1 MRILFLINPY
11 SIHDQKWISF
21 FTDKEKY
28 ECYFITLS
36 EQKDLKSINQ
46 FSITNNIT
54 YLGNVEYVSIRRPI
68 KTIRKLLFIK
78 KIVREHGIN
87 LFHIQYAEP
96 NVLWACFR
104 STINIPIIVTCRGTD
119 VLQTIPSHFKKKDIL
134 NRIIQKLYKS
144 AFNKVDHITVT
155 SIKQKKAIE
164 LLSQTSTKIS
174 LIRTGINYEEI
185 QIQKE
190 SKINKKLEK
199 EYLLFPRYIKPI
211 YRHEFTL
218 EALKRLPNSIK
229 KNYQMVFV
237 GKDGG
242 DLKYQQDLL
251 NIFNQNLDLDII
263 FLPQQS
269 QSEILFLILNASI
282 VIMNPI
288 SDGSPVSA
296 MEAIASNTPVILGP
310 LDYDTDIFN
319 DKTVFKLKEWSED
332 ELSNTI
338 IEILAKKEGKEIISS
353 KIIDL
358 IDRNTNMKKLE
369 GIYFDINEIK

>member
-1 MRILFLINPY
+1 
-11 SIHDQKWISF
+11 
-21 FTDKEKY
+21 
-28 ECYFITLS
+28 
-36 EQKDLKSINQ
+36 
-46 FSITNNIT
+46 
-54 YLGNVEYVSIRRPI
+54 
-68 KTIRKLLFIK
+68 
-78 KIVREHGIN
+78 
-87 LFHIQYAEP
+87 
-96 NVLWACFR
+96 
-104 STINIPIIVTCRGTD
+104 
-119 VLQTIPSHFKKKDIL
+119 
-134 NRIIQKLYKS
+134 
-144 AFNKVDHITVT
+144 
-155 SIKQKKAIE
+155 
-164 LLSQTSTKIS
+164 
-174 LIRTGINYEEI
+174 
-185 QIQKE
+185 
-190 SKINKKLEK
+190 
-199 EYLLFPRYIKPI
+199 
-211 YRHEFTL
+211 
-218 EALKRLPNSIK
+218 
-229 KNYQMVFV
+229 MVFV